1 MFQFSS
7 GPNNRPSLLSAR
19 RARAL
24 AGVSASALALLVAA
38 TGASAQSE
46 NEEDGVV
53 LDRVLILSAEDQ
65 LKQMPGV
72 STVTSEDLAKT
83 PVANDIS
90 EIIRKMPGANLTGS
104 SASGQRGN
112 QRQIDLRGMGP
123 ENTLILIDGKP
134 VLSRNSVRMG
144 RGGERDSRGD
154 SNWVPPEAIERIEV
168 IRGPAAARYGSGA
181 AGGVVN
187 IITKKPD
194 TLSGSVTTYTN
205 IPQHSEEGHTVRG
218 NVVVGGP
225 ITDRLSFRLY
235 GSYNRTDG
243 DEADINAD
251 ASLQTFAPA
260 GREGVT
266 NRDINGLLSFEV
278 DGQNTIDIEA
288 GFSRQGNIFA
298 GDSQLS
304 ANNGNAPLLNSLVG
318 EETNRMTRTTL
329 SATHHGDY
337 EFGESRSYIQWER
350 TRNRRFGE
358 GATGGIEGAIT
369 PDADGSLTARTIELN
384 NLNAKSEWIL
394 PLDVL
399 EIDQKLTIGTEFR
412 GEWMRDGVSN
422 QWPLESGVTIPG
434 TTTDV
439 SARDP
444 EINAWQFGLYAEDN
458 IQVTDKLTLTPGLRF
473 DYHDSFGVNWSPSLN
488 SSYQLTE
495 EISLKAGIARAFKA
509 PNLYQLN
516 PNYVYYSRGNGCP
529 LDYPATGG
537 IGCYVVGNPDLDPET
552 SINKEVGINYNNAE
566 GWNAGITYFHNDYR
580 NRIASG
586 LVPVSSAA
594 SNAGWVLRWENTPK
608 AVVQGLEGNLAVPLH
623 EQLTWSTNFTYMIE
637 SKNKQN
643 GQPLTLVPDYTINTS
658 LDWEAREDLSVVLS
672 ATHYGETPAPTVS
685 AATGSANANTDPRD
699 PYTLV
704 NIGLK
709 YDVNEHYQVSAGVN
723 NVFDKRVFREGS
735 GNAAGANTYNE
746 PGRSFYVSLT
756 GKF

>member
-7 GPNNRPSLLSAR
+7 GPNNRPSLLSVR

-243 DEADINAD
+243 DDADINAE
-251 ASLQTFAPA
+251 ASVNPNNPPAA

-266 NRDINGLLSFEV
+266 NRDLRGVLTFEA
-278 DGQNTIDIEA
+278 DGQNAFDIEA
-288 GFSRQGNIFA
+288 SYSRQGNIFA
-298 GDSQLS
+298 GDSQNS
-304 ANNGNAPLLNSLVG
+304 ATGANFDRLQSLVG
-318 EETNRMTRTTL
+318 EETNVLKRSTL
-329 SATHHGDY
+329 SATHR
-337 EFGESRSYIQWER
+337 GEYDFAESNSFIQWER
-350 TRNRRFGE
+350 TRNTRLAETLAGGSE
-358 GATGGIEGAIT
+358 GSIA
-369 PDADGSLTARTIELN
+369 ADLSNKTIELDTVT
-384 NLNAKSEWIL
+384 AKSEWIL
-394 PLDVL
+394 PI
-399 EIDQKLTIGTEFR
+399 EAMFDQKLTLGVEYR
-412 GEWMRDGVSN
+412 GEWMHD
-422 QWPLESGVTIPG
+422 P
-434 TTTDV
+434 V
-439 SARDP
+439 SADQPGSSSISYPVVPSIPRELDP
-444 EINAWQFGLYAEDN
+444 DSSDWLVGLYAEDN
-458 IQVTDKLTLTPGLRF
+458 ISITDDFTLTPGLRF
-473 DYHDSFGVNWSPSLN
+473 DHHSTFGSNLSPSLN
-488 SSYQLTE
+488 ASYTLTDT
-495 EISLKAGIARAFKA
+495 ITLKAGIARAFKA
-509 PNLYQLN
+509 PNLFQQN
-516 PNYVYYSRGNGCP
+516 PEYILYSRGGGCAVS
-529 LDYPATGG
+529 LSQ
-537 IGCYVVGNPDLDPET
+537 GCYIIGNENLKPET
-552 SINKEVGINYNNAE
+552 SINKEIGISYHDDL

-580 NRIASG
+580 NRISTG
-586 LVPVSSAA
+586 TTPVGSLSTTTV
-594 SNAGWVLRWENTPK
+594 NVYQWENTPE
-608 AVVQGLEGNLAVPLH
+608 AVVQGLEGNLSVPLH

-637 SKNKQN
+637 SKNKQT

-658 LDWEAREDLSVVLS
+658 LDWQAREDLSVVLS
-672 ATHYGETPAPTVS
+672 ATHYGETPSPTIRSFDLSTV
-685 AATGSANANTDPRD
+685 TNPEPRD

-746 PGRSFYVSLT
+746 AGRSFYVSLT